1 MGGEEKN
8 RVTVEIFGMQYRLV
22 AESSPTYLKEI
33 ASLLD
38 VRMREIAERNP
49 KLDLPRVAVLAALR
63 TMDDCFRLERKAEAL
78 ERLARE
84 SEQRMRE
91 QAAALSEE
99 AERLRAERDRLA
111 VRVRELEEEVGQL
124 RSTSCDP
131 SIAEAYRKLQEEY
144 AKLQA
149 EYNEWIRFLEES

>member
-22 AESSPTYLKEI
+22 AESSPSHLKEI
-33 ASLLD
+33 ASLVD
-38 VRMREIAERNP
+38 GRMREIAGRNP

-63 TMDDCFRLERKAEAL
+63 TMDDCVRLERKVEAL

-84 SEQRMRE
+84 AEQRMRE
-91 QAAALSEE
+91 QAAAVSAEM
-99 AERLRAERDRLA
+99 ERLRNEREALA
-111 VRVRELEEEVGQL
+111 VRVRELEEEIARL

-131 SIAEAYRKLQEEY
+131 SVVEAYRKLQEEY